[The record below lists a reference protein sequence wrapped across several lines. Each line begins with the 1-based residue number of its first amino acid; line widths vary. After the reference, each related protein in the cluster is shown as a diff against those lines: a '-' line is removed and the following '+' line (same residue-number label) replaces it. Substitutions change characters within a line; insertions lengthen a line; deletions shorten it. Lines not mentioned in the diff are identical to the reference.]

1 MEAPAQ
7 EAASVPFGA
16 LTRSHAVLT
25 DLAAYVSGSPDWDG
39 GLHAATWAASHE
51 AAHPLPQPA
60 ELARLAGTPGLWA
73 PPDGATA
80 RALQRTQLHLARTWG
95 RAPETVVK
103 AWSVIQLCHSG
114 RRLERCVVATDAAL
128 YRCTFSSREGEVT
141 AVKRVPWALYAQA
154 QCGPLHV
161 GGPPQGQ
168 QRHPQPRWG
177 VHGWA
182 SDVLE
187 DGVDGSYGLR
197 LFNRR
202 PVGTPPKRRSLLAGA
217 TFWQE
222 DVVDNGVFVTFLA
235 HAPAH
240 ICRAGHLAV
249 RAYSR
254 DTAAE
259 MALVCFGCM
268 LHAVAAQPQALGVT
282 VCVALPSLQLTASS
296 PLLAALH
303 CLYLR
308 DSARDQRD
316 GGAAPEGALHSAAG
330 MQHAIDRRVAVE
342 AAGGQPAMPPP
353 PHQPADQALPQSG
366 KLVTRRC
373 M

>member
-1 MEAPAQ
+1 
-7 EAASVPFGA
+7 
-16 LTRSHAVLT
+16 
-25 DLAAYVSGSPDWDG
+25 
-39 GLHAATWAASHE
+39 
-51 AAHPLPQPA
+51 
-60 ELARLAGTPGLWA
+60 
-73 PPDGATA
+73 
-80 RALQRTQLHLARTWG
+80 
-95 RAPETVVK
+95 
-103 AWSVIQLCHSG
+103 
-114 RRLERCVVATDAAL
+114 
-128 YRCTFSSREGEVT
+128 
-141 AVKRVPWALYAQA
+141 
-154 QCGPLHV
+154 
-161 GGPPQGQ
+161 
-168 QRHPQPRWG
+168 

-182 SDVLE
+182 SDVLGC
-187 DGVDGSYGLR
+187 DVDGSYCLR

-268 LHAVAAQPQALGVT
+268 LHAVASQPESLAVT
-282 VCVALPSLQLTASS
+282 VCVALPSMEFTASS

-316 GGAAPEGALHSAAG
+316 AGAAPEGMQRAIGRKVAA
-330 MQHAIDRRVAVE
+330 E
-342 AAGGQPAMPPP
+342 AAGGQPAMP
-353 PHQPADQALPQSG
+353 HQPADQFLPQSG